1 MLTPKSPAKSLR
13 DSERGSFTGGT
24 NESQS
29 LQKVEKIRLKKLL
42 TNVSFI
48 FGECNRRQIL

>member
-48 FGECNRRQIL
+48 FGECNRRQIF